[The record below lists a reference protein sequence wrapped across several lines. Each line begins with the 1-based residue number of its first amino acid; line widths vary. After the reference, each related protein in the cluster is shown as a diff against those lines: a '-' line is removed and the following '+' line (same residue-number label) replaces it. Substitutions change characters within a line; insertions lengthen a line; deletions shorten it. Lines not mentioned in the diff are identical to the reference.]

1 MEIFL
6 QILLGAAAVS
16 IGLFMLLSPKG
27 DRRTRTGR
35 KGNASEAPGCL
46 MGFGLIVGLLAW
58 LLSWLTG
65 ISIF

>member
-1 MEIFL
+1 MEIIIT
-6 QILLGAAAVS
+6 ILFWTGVVF
-16 IGLFMLLSPKG
+16 IGLFALLTPKS

-46 MGFGLIVGLLAW
+46 MGFGLIAGLLAW

-65 ISIF
+65 VYIF